1 MSDHDI
7 GSDRPWT
14 LEAVQEL
21 IALAREGIPASVISL
36 KLKRSIA
43 TVHAKLVELGV
54 TPTRQRD
61 TPPAA

>member
-1 MSDHDI
+1 MSDHDVL
-7 GSDRPWT
+7 SDRPWT

-21 IALAREGIPASVISL
+21 IALAREGIPASIISF
-36 KLKRSIA
+36 KLKRSIT

-54 TPTRQRD
+54 TASPQRD

>member
-1 MSDHDI
+1 MSDHDVL
-7 GSDRPWT
+7 SDRPWT

-21 IALAREGIPASVISL
+21 VALARDGIPAAVISL

-54 TPTRQRD
+54 TAAQRD

>member
-1 MSDHDI
+1 MSDHDVL
-7 GSDRPWT
+7 SDRPWT

-36 KLKRSIA
+36 KLKRSIT

-54 TPTRQRD
+54 TPTQPPD

>member
-14 LEAVQEL
+14 LEAVQQL
-21 IALAREGIPASVISL
+21 IALAREGVPASVISL

-43 TVHAKLVELGV
+43 TVHAKLIELGV
-54 TPTRQRD
+54 TPASQRD

>member
-1 MSDHDI
+1 MSDHDVL
-7 GSDRPWT
+7 SDRPWT

-21 IALAREGIPASVISL
+21 VALARDGIPAPVISL

-54 TPTRQRD
+54 TAARPD
-61 TPPAA
+61 KPPAA